1 MTYVDSIH
9 SDPAIAP
16 RQWVPAWPNNPQ
28 PQYQSPYQSPYP
40 STISYH
46 QDIQPTLS
54 PATIWQQPSTY
65 FPTDREHHAPSTL
78 PAFPERYAHQGSAYE
93 PRPAPA
99 PNQLHWIQHEFPK
112 RKRDDSHHG
121 DHGMTEKR
129 MSTQHGYGQAQYP
142 HMYQRPPT
150 EMAQQG
156 PPQLPGA
163 AQYLQRLDMQKGP
176 ALSSLP
182 VPTPNDSSSRANI
195 AQPAGHSSSTSNRV
209 ANTTYGPSFDRNQ
222 VSSQQPVRTSGPLL
236 GTQHAP
242 LELSPSPE
250 PKKKRSKPANKP
262 QTARLSPRH
271 AEKPARPMNYDGF
284 SRQELSKILAE
295 STDVKPQKTRY
306 YAVVIGHERGVYYD
320 WPSAEKQ
327 VRGYVGAKHKK
338 FKTEREA
345 IDYCTEHWGPTPIDM
360 KPAERPFDSGYRSNE
375 IKYEPLPSSS
385 QMKHSLDLNRN
396 FVPLGEGPV
405 DDGPQLVPEQQ
416 HVVDLI
422 LQGHNV
428 FYTGSAG
435 CGKSTIL
442 KAFVKR
448 LQQQGKRVKIVAPT
462 NLAAL
467 NIGGQT
473 TWSFAGWT
481 PDSMRTRIDKLME
494 KSRGDKSFK
503 KFDETDVLVID
514 EVSMIENLMFE
525 RLNMILKASRGQKYG
540 GGAFG
545 GVQLVVTGDVSLFMS
560 KSVFMANQHSSI
572 SLPPS
577 SHSVTACAA
586 GN

>member
-1 MTYVDSIH
+1 
-9 SDPAIAP
+9 
-16 RQWVPAWPNNPQ
+16 
-28 PQYQSPYQSPYP
+28 
-40 STISYH
+40 
-46 QDIQPTLS
+46 
-54 PATIWQQPSTY
+54 
-65 FPTDREHHAPSTL
+65 
-78 PAFPERYAHQGSAYE
+78 
-93 PRPAPA
+93 
-99 PNQLHWIQHEFPK
+99 
-112 RKRDDSHHG
+112 
-121 DHGMTEKR
+121 MTEKR

-163 AQYLQRLDMQKGP
+163 AQYLQRLEMQKGSG
-176 ALSSLP
+176 LSGYP
-182 VPTPNDSSSRANI
+182 VPSRNEGSSQASV
-195 AQPAGHSSSTSNRV
+195 AQPAGHPSSATNRV

-222 VSSQQPVRTSGPLL
+222 LSSQQPVQTSGPLL

-250 PKKKRSKPANKP
+250 PKKKRSNPRHAERPADKP
-262 QTARLSPRH
+262 QAARLSPGH

-284 SRQELSKILAE
+284 SRHELSKLLAE
-295 STDVKPQKTRY
+295 STDVEPRKTRY
-306 YAVVIGHERGVYYD
+306 YAVVVGHERGIFYD

-345 IDYCTEHWGPTPIDM
+345 IDYCTEHWGPNPVAM
-360 KPAERPFDSGYRSNE
+360 KPAERSFDSGYRSNE

-396 FVPLGEGPV
+396 FVPLDEGPI

-422 LQGHNV
+422 MQGHNV

-481 PDSMRTRIDKLME
+481 PDSMKRRIDKLME
-494 KSRGDKSFK
+494 NSLGEKSFK

-514 EVSMIENLMFE
+514 EISMIENLMFE
-525 RLNMILKASRGQKYG
+525 RLNIILKHSRGQKYG

-545 GVQLVVTGDVSLFMS
+545 GMQLVVTGDVSSVMS
-560 KSVFMANQHSSI
+560 RSIIMANQHSSI
-572 SLPPS
+572 NLPLS